1 MGEFGKEVGAEREG
15 GGGDGEG
22 GVGVADVERGDGGPG
37 AMLAGG
43 EGWWEGVGGGLLC
56 GWRGGVDCGVWF

>member
-1 MGEFGKEVGAEREG
+1 
-15 GGGDGEG
+15 
-22 GVGVADVERGDGGPG
+22 VGVADVERGDGGPG